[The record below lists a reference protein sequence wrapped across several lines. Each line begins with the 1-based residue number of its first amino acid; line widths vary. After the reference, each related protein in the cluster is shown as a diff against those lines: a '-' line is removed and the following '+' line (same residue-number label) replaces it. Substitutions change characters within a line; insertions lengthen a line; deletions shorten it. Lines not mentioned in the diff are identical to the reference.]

1 MGDRG
6 KRQRTATSNLRPTIT
21 PEEPKDP
28 PPSRLLG
35 RTCRLRLVHQS
46 DAWLTGTLLNYSGPH
61 KQTCEIELHPLG
73 AEAGAASS
81 GAPRHVEKVHLST
94 QPVHVLDEVAWG
106 PEGGAAS
113 AEGKAAETAGGG
125 RCAAGLNNGIGS
137 WVEGLVPQL
146 LFTPLGPPELEAEDG
161 SLMLAQ
167 SLVTDEHVWIKR
179 QGTRPLSAHMLR
191 RRTTDALKKAVESAV
206 QQEITLTKGNVKNAK
221 KGLVGK
227 RLACFW
233 PMDDAW
239 YTGVVVGWDPKAGQH
254 SVLYDDGCAPCA
266 ARACTRT
273 HNDPHDSLTRRAF
286 LHTPSRLTHY
296 SHPLLPSF
304 FGFARA

>member
-113 AEGKAAETAGGG
+113 AEGKAAETAGGAVDDVDSCG
-125 RCAAGLNNGIGS
+125 DSVADGAVT
-137 WVEGLVPQL
+137 VEVP
-146 LFTPLGPPELEAEDG
+146 PPVAED
-161 SLMLAQ
+161 
-167 SLVTDEHVWIKR
+167 
-179 QGTRPLSAHMLR
+179 AHMVKIEVERSCSGWRYVGFDGEGNSYVL
-191 RRTTDALKKAVESAV
+191 TSKDLTDHMVSKPEEYEGKLDRLEFLDGKEFLLTIAQEVYMETGKKA
-206 QQEITLTKGNVKNAK
+206 IHFP
-221 KGLVGK
+221 LVGDEVFV
-227 RLACFW
+227 L
-233 PMDDAW
+233 
-239 YTGVVVGWDPKAGQH
+239 KA
-254 SVLYDDGCAPCA
+254 SRVRASKIA
-266 ARACTRT
+266 AT
-273 HNDPHDSLTRRAF
+273 S
-286 LHTPSRLTHY
+286 
-296 SHPLLPSF
+296 
-304 FGFARA
+304 